1 MQTVTRT
8 FALAGLI
15 ALLGVVTAVAPAATR
30 VTPQPTVEVQSVAGL
45 APDGRSISVQV
56 LASCPERWTVVKA
69 VASVSQP
76 SASGQASFPLTCI
89 GSPRMFSVTVPATNG
104 AFRLGEAQVTASVV
118 IKRGSTKRADDSQVV
133 PVQPT
138 VLVELAESA
147 QLEAGGGAVVT
158 DVTVACPAG
167 TNGLQSSLVVSQ
179 AGQTIGSA
187 TYVPICDGSR
197 HTFAVRVEASSG
209 VYQVGIAQALTFANI
224 EFAGQTFYGIDDDGA
239 LDIVS

>member
-1 MQTVTRT
+1 
-8 FALAGLI
+8 
-15 ALLGVVTAVAPAATR
+15 
-30 VTPQPTVEVQSVAGL
+30 
-45 APDGRSISVQV
+45 
-56 LASCPERWTVVKA
+56 
-69 VASVSQP
+69 
-76 SASGQASFPLTCI
+76 
-89 GSPRMFSVTVPATNG
+89 
-104 AFRLGEAQVTASVV
+104 
-118 IKRGSTKRADDSQVV
+118 
-133 PVQPT
+133 VQPT

-147 QLEAGGGAVVT
+147 QLEAGGEAVVT

-167 TNGLQSSLVVSQ
+167 TNGLQSSLVFSQ

-209 VYQVGIAQALTFANI
+209 VYQVGISQALTFANI